1 MKSVNSIREM
11 LEDAVNRKVQV
22 DEKVTEI
29 AKDEI
34 SRLQSEVL

>member
-22 DEKVTEI
+22 DEKITEI